1 MRPIEYNL
9 LDEPWICVV
18 GMDCASVQVSLIDA
32 LLNAH
37 CYTDLG
43 GELPTQDIAILRLLL
58 AVLHTVFSRMDENG
72 DDSPLEGV
80 SDALRRWQILWQRGC
95 FPEAPI
101 RKYLELWR
109 DRFWLFHPERPFYQ
123 VNAAEIGTAYT
134 SAKLNGEL
142 SESGNKVKLF
152 PVQTG
157 VGKERLD
164 YAEAARWL
172 IYQNA
177 FDDNSSKPKGKNLPA
192 PGIGWLGKLGLIQ
205 AVGDTLFETLML
217 NLCLSN
223 GLYVWDEPNCP
234 VWELDDPRSCER
246 VEIAI
251 PENQAELLTLQSRR
265 LLLKREGGRVV
276 GYSLLGGDFFP
287 KENSLTETMTL
298 WSRRE
303 DKKINEVWYQP
314 QRHNPDRLIW
324 QEFSTIITG
333 KNRQLNDEVRNP
345 GVVTWLEI
353 LQTARILPEHYM
365 VRLRIASVQYG
376 SSDYFA
382 TDVLSDEMALHT
394 NLLSELG
401 ETWRAMIEGEV
412 ALCTDCAARIGWFA
426 VYLAKAE
433 GDVGNSET
441 VKRRLQSHETT
452 AKARFFAA
460 VDMPFRAWLA
470 ELDAENGSEAMNAA
484 SLNWR
489 DQARAIALKLGENMI
504 ARTDSTAFSGRLVK
518 EKQNGKDVENHYSAP
533 EAWLAFRR
541 SIYKLYPVDNEEKR

>member
-1 MRPIEYNL
+1 MSPIEYNL

-18 GMDCASVQVSLIDA
+18 GKDCAPVRISLTDA
-32 LLNAH
+32 LVDAH
-37 CYTDLG
+37 RYADLG

-58 AVLHTVFSRMDENG
+58 AVLHTVFSRVDENG
-72 DDSPLEGV
+72 DDSPLENVGE
-80 SDALRRWQILWQRGC
+80 ALRRWQGLWQRGS

-101 RKYLELWR
+101 RQYLAQWR

-123 VNAAEIGTAYT
+123 VNAADIGTAYT

-157 VGKERLD
+157 AGRERLD

-177 FDDNSSKPKGKNLPA
+177 FDDNSSKPKGKNPPA
-192 PGIGWLGKLGLIQ
+192 PGIGWLGELGLIQ
-205 AVGDTLFETLML
+205 AVGENLFETLML

-223 GLYVWDEPNCP
+223 GMYLWEESNRP
-234 VWELDDPRSCER
+234 VWELDEPRSRER
-246 VEIAI
+246 VEINI

-265 LLLKREGGRVV
+265 LLLKREAGSVV

-303 DKKINEVWYQP
+303 DKKVNGVWYQP
-314 QRHNPDRLIW
+314 QRHNPDRFIW
-324 QEFSTIITG
+324 QEFSAIVSDR
-333 KNRQLNDEVRNP
+333 NRRSNDEARDP
-345 GVVTWLEI
+345 GVVTWLET
-353 LQTARILPEHYM
+353 LQTARILPGHFL
-365 VRLRIASVQYG
+365 VKLRIASVQYG

-382 TDVLSDEMALHT
+382 TDVCSDEMALHT

-401 ETWRAMIEGEV
+401 EAWRAMIEAEV
-412 ALCTDCAARIGWFA
+412 ALCADCANRVGWFA
-426 VYLAKAE
+426 ANLDKAA
-433 GDVGNSET
+433 GDRKG
-441 VKRRLQSHETT
+441 SHEAT

-460 VDMPFRAWLA
+460 VDVPFRAWLA
-470 ELDAENGSEAMNAA
+470 ELDAENDPEALNAA
-484 SLNWR
+484 SKSWR
-489 DQARAIALKLGENMI
+489 NQVRSIALGLGETMI
-504 ARTDSTAFSGRLVK
+504 AQTDNTAFVGRTVK
-518 EKQNGKDVENHYSAP
+518 EKQNGKEVENHYSAP
-533 EAWLAFRR
+533 EAWIAFRR
-541 SIYKLYPVDNEEKR
+541 SIYKLYPIDDEVKR

>member
-18 GMDCASVQVSLIDA
+18 GTDCASAQVSLTDA
-32 LLNAH
+32 LVNAH
-37 CYTDLG
+37 SYADLS

-58 AVLHTVFSRMDENG
+58 AVLHTVFSRVDENG
-72 DDSPLEGV
+72 DDAPIENVG
-80 SDALRRWQILWQRGC
+80 DALRRWQSLWRRGC

-101 RKYLELWR
+101 REYLEQWR

-152 PVQTG
+152 PFQIG
-157 VGKERLD
+157 AGKERLD

-205 AVGDTLFETLML
+205 AVGDNLFETLML

-223 GLYVWDEPNCP
+223 GLHLWMEPNHP
-234 VWELDDPRSCER
+234 AWELNEPRSGER

-251 PENQAELLTLQSRR
+251 PNNQAELLTLQSRR
-265 LLLKREGGRVV
+265 LLLKREAGSVI

-287 KENSLTETMTL
+287 KENSLSEMMTL

-303 DKKINEVWYQP
+303 DKKVHEVWYQP
-314 QRHNPDRLIW
+314 QRHNPDRFIW
-324 QEFSTIITG
+324 QEFSTIISG
-333 KNRQLNDEVRNP
+333 KNHQAIDETRDP

-353 LQTARILPEHYM
+353 LQTARILPRHYLA
-365 VRLRIASVQYG
+365 RLRIASVQYG

-394 NLLSELG
+394 NLLSEMG
-401 ETWRAMIEGEV
+401 EAWRSMIEREV
-412 ALCTDCAARIGWFA
+412 ALCTDCAARVGWFA
-426 VYLAKAE
+426 ANLDKAA
-433 GDVGNSET
+433 GDRKG
-441 VKRRLQSHETT
+441 SHDAT

-470 ELDAENGSEAMNAA
+470 ELDAENGPEAMNAA

-504 ARTDSTAFSGRLVK
+504 AKTDSTAFAGRMVK